1 MQLGTIILVRPFYWQ
16 PRACGNAITAL
27 LGARVRKDADGLERH
42 EAALGALVCGK
53 VVVES
58 LDTLDRGTEFA
69 RNRQE
74 RVPPLHDIQAPDEEL
89 RARFLRN
96 GGVRRPTEAPHQRL
110 DRIHTQALGRALFG
124 VIPALDVTLYRQP
137 LVPPTLAIDRS
148 H

>member
-96 GGVRRPTEAPHQRL
+96 GGQQKPASAGL
-110 DRIHTQALGRALFG
+110 DRLHTQALGRALFG
-124 VIPALDVTLYRQP
+124 VIPGLST
-137 LVPPTLAIDRS
+137 
-148 H
+148 